1 MSSLMEILGPVL
13 GGGAL
18 QGIARQTGVQP
29 AQAESAIGMA
39 LPVLI
44 GALNRNAQNPQGAA
58 ALDKALGRDHDG
70 SLLDDLGGL
79 LGGGGNA
86 GAGAAILGHV
96 LGGRQGAVENQ
107 IGQAT
112 GLDKAQVGQIL
123 ALLAPIVMAALGR
136 ARGQQGGG
144 FDLGAL
150 LGGAQADVQQ
160 RAPQSADLLTRI
172 LDRDGD
178 GSVADDV
185 AQMGAGL
192 LGSLFGGKK

>member
-18 QGIARQTGVQP
+18 QGIARQAGVQP

-58 ALDKALGRDHDG
+58 ALDKALGRHDG

-112 GLDKAQVGQIL
+112 GLEKAQVGQIL

-185 AQMGAGL
+185 AQMGGGL

>member
-18 QGIARQTGVQP
+18 QGIARQAGVQP

-44 GALNRNAQNPQGAA
+44 GALNRNAQDPQGAA
-58 ALDKALGRDHDG
+58 SLDKALGRDHDG

-86 GAGAAILGHV
+86 SAGAAILGHV
-96 LGGRQGAVENQ
+96 LGGRQTAVENQ